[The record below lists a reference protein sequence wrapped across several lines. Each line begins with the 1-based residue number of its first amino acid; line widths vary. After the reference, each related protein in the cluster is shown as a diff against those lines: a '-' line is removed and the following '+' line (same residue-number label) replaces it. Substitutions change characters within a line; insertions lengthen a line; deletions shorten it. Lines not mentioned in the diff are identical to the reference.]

1 MESLLL
7 VFFGSLALM
16 LTAIGIYGVVA
27 YAVAQRTR
35 EVGIR
40 MALGARQRDVQK
52 LILSKGLMLVG
63 WGTGCGF
70 IGCYWLSRLV
80 VTQLYGIDPSDPA
93 TLATAAAILI
103 AVALLASYIPARRAS
118 KVDPLVALRCE

>member
-7 VFFGSLALM
+7 VFFGSLALV

-27 YAVAQRTR
+27 YAVAQGTR

-40 MALGARQRDVQK
+40 MALGARKGDVQK
-52 LILSKGLMLVG
+52 LILTKGLMLVV
-63 WGTGCGF
+63 WGSAFGF

-80 VTQLYGIDPSDPA
+80 VTQLYGIESSDPA
-93 TLATAAAILI
+93 TLATAAAILL
-103 AVALLASYIPARRAS
+103 AVALFASYIPARRAS
-118 KVDPLVALRCE
+118 KVDPLVSLRCE